1 MTGHLYLASKRAA
14 VTYHR
19 GPDGALSAELA
30 PGGTANVVAD
40 LVRRLDITWI
50 ASAMTDEDRS
60 LAARHPDGVD
70 IADSDGN
77 PVRLHLFRHRRAVFD
92 AMQYNFTSDTLWAA
106 HHELWDRWRSPTFD
120 GELPRVWAAFGEFG
134 EDLGRA
140 LLRVSA
146 HDPTPAYLVHDYQL
160 MRVPAVVRAA
170 RPDRPVLLFMHIPWP
185 DPDTWRV
192 LPRYVRRPLVED
204 MLAADVV
211 AFFTRR
217 WVRNF
222 LLSVDDL
229 LPDAVVDPSAG
240 TVTRAGWRTRVRALP
255 LGYSPTTLHRRRLT
269 LPGEVAA
276 WVGADRLVVHAGRSD
291 PIKNAARA
299 VEAFRLAVAGRPE
312 LADARMV
319 VRMNPHR
326 AYVPAYQTYRRDVE
340 RAVATANA
348 ELGGPRVLVSAG
360 NDVDVTF
367 ALFARADALLVNSI
381 VDGQNLSAYEAALV
395 NTRDAELIL
404 SENCGAAETLGAVS
418 VVVNPFDLH
427 EQADALA
434 AALAT
439 PRAGRAGRA
448 ALRRRVAARYDLPS
462 WVDAQVGA
470 LLGDVPAGSAQGRP
484 A

>member
-50 ASAMTDEDRS
+50 ASAMTDEDRG

-77 PVRLHLFRHRRAVFD
+77 PVRLYLFRHRRAVFD
-92 AMQYNFTSDTLWAA
+92 AMQYDFTSDTLWAA
-106 HHELWDRWRSPTFD
+106 HHGLWDRWRSPTFD
-120 GELPRVWAAFGEFG
+120 GELPRVWADFGEFG

-140 LLRVSA
+140 LLGVSA

-240 TVTRAGWRTRVRALP
+240 TVTRAG
-255 LGYSPTTLHRRRLT
+255 
-269 LPGEVAA
+269 
-276 WVGADRLVVHAGRSD
+276 
-291 PIKNAARA
+291 
-299 VEAFRLAVAGRPE
+299 
-312 LADARMV
+312 
-319 VRMNPHR
+319 
-326 AYVPAYQTYRRDVE
+326 
-340 RAVATANA
+340 
-348 ELGGPRVLVSAG
+348 
-360 NDVDVTF
+360 
-367 ALFARADALLVNSI
+367 
-381 VDGQNLSAYEAALV
+381 
-395 NTRDAELIL
+395 
-404 SENCGAAETLGAVS
+404 
-418 VVVNPFDLH
+418 
-427 EQADALA
+427 
-434 AALAT
+434 
-439 PRAGRAGRA
+439 
-448 ALRRRVAARYDLPS
+448 
-462 WVDAQVGA
+462 
-470 LLGDVPAGSAQGRP
+470 
-484 A
+484 